1 MEFLVEVQTSLPP
14 DMEAERRAELLAAEA
29 DYAQA
34 LRGRGVISRIW
45 RVPGRTASV
54 GIWVAEDAAELHEH
68 LAGLPLFLW
77 LDIGVTPLAT
87 HPLEH
92 R

>member
-14 DMEAERRAELLAAEA
+14 DMDAERRAELLAAEA
-29 DYAQA
+29 DYARA
-34 LRGRGVISRIW
+34 LLGRGVISRIW

-68 LAGLPLFLW
+68 LSGLPLFRW
-77 LDIGVTPLAT
+77 LDIGVTALAT
-87 HPLEH
+87 HPLEQ

>member
-1 MEFLVEVQTSLPP
+1 M
-14 DMEAERRAELLAAEA
+14 DAERRAELLAAEA
-29 DYAQA
+29 AYAQD

-54 GIWVAEDAAELHEH
+54 GIWAAEDAAELHEH
-68 LAGLPLFLW
+68 LSRLPLFLW
-77 LDIGVTPLAT
+77 LDIRVTALAT
-87 HPLEH
+87 HPLEQ

>member
-14 DMEAERRAELLAAEA
+14 DMDDERRAGLLAAEA
-29 DYAQA
+29 AYAQG
-34 LRGRGVISRIW
+34 LRERGVVSRIW

-54 GIWVAEDAAELHEH
+54 GIWVAEDPAELHGH
-68 LAGLPLFLW
+68 LAALPLFRW
-77 LDIGVTPLAT
+77 LDITVTALAT
-87 HPLEH
+87 HPLEQ